1 MERFKEILPY
11 VIIILTVVIIRTF
24 VVTPVRVNGSSME
37 PNLYNEEVLLLEKYY
52 RSYQRFDVVVLNFNG
67 ERLVKRIIG
76 LPGEHV
82 KYIDDKL
89 YINGKVVAEDF
100 VTASSTLDYDLM
112 NLNYEVV
119 PENHY
124 FVMGDNRDKSI
135 DSRFIGPIAKSEV
148 IGKVRLRIFPFKT
161 FGIIK

>member
-89 YINGKVVAEDF
+89 YINGQVVAEDF

-135 DSRFIGPIAKSEV
+135 DSRFIGPIAKSDV